1 MRIGQCLP
9 KICTNDDVKL
19 ILDMDISARKF
30 TENFMNATNE
40 RGRAGVNVLG
50 VRRVPGEYNT
60 WQDRQFYLVA

>member
-1 MRIGQCLP
+1 MGQCLP
-9 KICTNDDVKL
+9 RICTSDDVKL

-30 TENFMNATNE
+30 SENFMNATNE
-40 RGRAGVNVLG
+40 RDRAEISVVA